1 MQHAEGHVQVGSE
14 LPATDNAEV
23 APPLVS
29 IIVPSFNSAAH
40 VGSAIASV
48 QAQTY
53 PHWELL
59 VVDGGSRDAT
69 RQIVERAAAQD
80 GRIRFI
86 PNPNDQGP
94 AHARA
99 TAIRQARGAFVA
111 FLDADDLWLPGKL
124 LAQLNFMQQRG
135 VRFSYTRYRSM
146 SADGAAV
153 GCLVPMRS
161 RFDFS
166 SAIRR
171 RGIGALTVM
180 VARELL
186 ADDVISVWRR
196 AGGEDSLWWFLIL
209 RKGAKAHLL
218 DEDLARYRD
227 TAGSL
232 SKSRFRTLRTVWS
245 MYRVELGLPVHRAA
259 WDYLSYFVD
268 SAIRKTRL
276 KICFLISGMR

>member
-1 MQHAEGHVQVGSE
+1 MASAGQDGPRDTAAS
-14 LPATDNAEV
+14 A
-23 APPLVS
+23 LVS
-29 IIVPSFNSAAH
+29 VIMPSFNSAAH
-40 VGSAIASV
+40 VGSAISSV

-53 PHWELL
+53 PRWELL
-59 VVDGGSRDAT
+59 VVDGGSRDTT

-80 GRIRFI
+80 RRIRFI
-86 PNPNDQGP
+86 PNTNDQGP

-124 LAQLNFMQQRG
+124 RAQLNFMQQRG

-161 RFDFS
+161 RFDFA

-180 VARELL
+180 VERELL

-232 SKSRFRTLRTVWS
+232 SKSRFLTMRTVWS
-245 MYRVELGLPVHRAA
+245 MYRVELGLPVYRAA
-259 WDYLSYFVD
+259 WDYLAYFVD

-276 KICFLISGMR
+276 KLCVLISGIGKKREDI